1 MRRYLTAFILALIA
15 TALLAFVYLTS
26 PRRDAEV
33 ALGLK
38 SLPWSAR
45 NLLVSADAWTDY
57 VVRGYIEVT
66 PEDFESIVSAR
77 AFDRMDHSE
86 HALSEKPLPA
96 GRLLTSTRSYYW
108 NKGVSHCKIEC
119 DATRSWIWFL
129 YSTD

>member
-1 MRRYLTAFILALIA
+1 MRRYLTALILALMV
-15 TALLAFVYLTS
+15 TAFLALIYLTS

-45 NLLVSADAWTDY
+45 NLRINTDAWTDY
-57 VVRGYIEVT
+57 VVRGCIEIT
-66 PEDFESIVSAR
+66 PEDFERIVSAR
-77 AFDRMDHSE
+77 AYERMDHSE
-86 HALSEKPLPA
+86 HALSEEPLPP
-96 GRLLTSTRSYYW
+96 GRLLISTRSFYW
-108 NKGVSHCKIEC
+108 SKGDSHCKIEC